1 MNDKDGFMVIN
12 PIIEPT
18 EDKVY
23 RGINTA
29 LSVIPTASNIFQAIF
44 TNPIQKRTDIWM
56 GEMQSRLVKLEEL
69 GKLDYAELG
78 ARPEFSA
85 LFLKILQE
93 VEITSQAEKLNSLSN
108 FVVNLAL
115 GVDIEEDE
123 LYVLADMLKS
133 LTPTHLKALHLYAM
147 PCDFE
152 DRFRELK
159 EFSKDELGAYDASF
173 NHCASSELAAIF
185 YKDSSANVI
194 SQHNNTNIYQNDISY
209 WGLVCVQLESMHLI
223 RKLDGDKQEPPE
235 PFDDIN
241 EHVLTWDNNK
251 ENDYTIHLKR
261 KSTDIGFK
269 ILKLILDSTH
279 T

>member
-1 MNDKDGFMVIN
+1 MKNKDEFTVIN

-23 RGINTA
+23 RVINTT
-29 LSVIPTASNIFQAIF
+29 LSAIPTASNIFQAIF
-44 TNPIQKRTDIWM
+44 TSPIQKRTDIWM
-56 GEMQSRLVKLEEL
+56 EEMQSRLVKLEKL
-69 GKLDYAELG
+69 GKLDYAEL
-78 ARPEFSA
+78 ATRPEFSA
-85 LFLKILQE
+85 LLLKVLQE
-93 VEITSQAEKLNSLSN
+93 VEITSQADKLNSLSN

-133 LTPTHLKALHLYAM
+133 LTPTHIKALHLYAM

-152 DRFRELK
+152 DRFRELR
-159 EFSKDELGAYDASF
+159 EFSKNELGAYDRYF
-173 NHCASSELAAIF
+173 NHFASSELAAIF
-185 YKDSSANVI
+185 YKDSNANVI
-194 SQHNNTNIYQNDISY
+194 SQNNSTNIYHNDISY
-209 WGLVCVQLESMHLI
+209 WSLVCVQLENMHLI
-223 RKLDGDKQEPPE
+223 SKLDGDKKEPAE
-235 PFDDIN
+235 PFNDVN
-241 EHVLTWDNNK
+241 EYVLTLDNNK
-251 ENDYTIHLKR
+251 ENDYTIYLKR